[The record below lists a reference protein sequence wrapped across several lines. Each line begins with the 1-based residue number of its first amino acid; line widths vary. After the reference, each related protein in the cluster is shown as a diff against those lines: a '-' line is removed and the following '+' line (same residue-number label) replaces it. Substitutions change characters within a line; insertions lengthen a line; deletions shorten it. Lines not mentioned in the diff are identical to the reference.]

1 VARKAHQ
8 PTIKRP
14 TMVTIKEAN
23 VSTFQF
29 HEAKLQNPKANSTTT
44 LKHMSETF
52 INPKYDNRESQYP
65 YFLTPWDLPFLSAT
79 YIQNGLL
86 FPKPKHCSIEGLLE
100 SLKDSLSRALVHFY
114 PLAGQL
120 ASEVDES
127 RHECMVFVDCNKGP
141 GVKFI
146 HATLDM
152 NMFDVLSPNCVLSVI
167 HSLFDH
173 NRAVNHDSHTLPLLL
188 VQVTELLDGIF
199 IGISM
204 NHMLADGAS
213 FWHFWNMS
221 EIPLFDDDK
230 PNDHIDHS

>member
-1 VARKAHQ
+1 
-8 PTIKRP
+8 
-14 TMVTIKEAN
+14 
-23 VSTFQF
+23 
-29 HEAKLQNPKANSTTT
+29 
-44 LKHMSETF
+44 MSETF

-65 YFLTPWDLPFLSAT
+65 YFLTPWDPPFLSAT

-230 PNDHIDHS
+230 PNNHIDHS